1 MLPLL
6 LFLLGLEVRAIIGM
20 PQLTVGSISSPPD
33 QGFALEYHDTI
44 RTTEAPPQLPK
55 PEMYSLRVESQ
66 IKSRYARTVVSSRL
80 ANPANKSQEVF
91 FSVILPETAFISGF
105 LMEVDGKVYEAYVRE
120 KEEAKQEYEQAVISG
135 QAAAHVALS
144 ARNSNRFTV
153 SVNVEPQKKATFN
166 LTYEELLTRK
176 LGLYNHV
183 INLQPGQEVKDLQ
196 VQVLISEN
204 RNITILQVPEV
215 RSSNELDPDQDKKV
229 NSLAKIERPSST
241 EAQIR
246 FSPSVEEQREL
257 TKKLAD
263 KKEQLGLNGQF
274 VVQYDVDRDPQAGEV
289 LVNDGYFVHFFAPTN
304 LKPLHKHVVFVLD
317 VSGSM
322 DGRKIEQLKEAM
334 QKILDDLNDGDYFNI
349 IEFSYSV
356 TVWNLDSTSQSAVF
370 SPYKANGDSAEPHL
384 GHTPAFPATEE
395 YKIKAKDIIK
405 KMRAGGGT
413 NIDDTLRTA
422 IRVAHDGL
430 QNITNKE
437 KPEAIIVFLTDGEPT
452 VGEVRPNK
460 IQATVKALNFNP
472 EAAIFS
478 LALGDDADLGFLNRL
493 SLRNSG
499 FARKIYEASDTA
511 LQLRDFYRQVASP
524 LLANVTFSY
533 QPEHVEEQSM
543 TQRTFPMLFSGGEL
557 IVAGKLKK
565 NVLPDSLFGNVSGSS
580 LGGDSVFSSSGVAKA
595 SSVERL
601 WAYLTIQQLMEKH
614 DLQGEDDTN
623 STESKDAKKKALELA
638 LKYSFV
644 TPVTSLVVV
653 KPNSTHTVGSEVVQ
667 PDVNDGG
674 SHYALPLAAAFQGT
688 AIRPPGAGGMVDR
701 FGISTPVFALL
712 PKPQPQFIISG
723 NTYEYTTSLGFLPQA
738 HNKLASLQPT
748 EPPVYFQTWLQD
760 TNLAVTTQINEELD
774 ELLDSLS
781 DLEWL
786 NKVSNGSDTLL
797 LPLGENGTAVTYILG
812 INETA
817 VDGGTCV
824 TSANA
829 EGGVCVPLP
838 QCVLRVFK
846 QDLDIYLKQYF
857 CKRGRLAGV
866 CCPDHL
872 YSQKTVT
879 TEKTYD
885 TTIVV
890 K

>member
-6 LFLLGLEVRAIIGM
+6 LFLVGLEVKAIIGL
-20 PQLTVGSISSPPD
+20 PQTTVGSISSSPD
-33 QGFALEYHDTI
+33 QGFALEYYGTI

-144 ARNSNRFTV
+144 ARDSNRFTV
-153 SVNVEPQKKATFN
+153 SVNVEPQKKVTFN

-183 INLQPGQEVKDLQ
+183 INLQPGQEVQDLQ
-196 VQVLISEN
+196 VRVLISES
-204 RNITILQVPEV
+204 RNVTILQVPEV
-215 RSSNELDPDQDKKV
+215 RSGNEIDPDQDKKV

-241 EAQIR
+241 EAQIW

-257 TKKLAD
+257 MKKLAD
-263 KKEQLGLNGQF
+263 KKEQAGLSGQF

-289 LVNDGYFVHFFAPTN
+289 LVNEGYFVHFFAPTN

-370 SPYKANGDSAEPHL
+370 SPYKAYGDSADPHL

-395 YKIKAKDIIK
+395 YKVKAKDIIK

-430 QNITNKE
+430 QNITIKE
-437 KPEAIIVFLTDGEPT
+437 KPEPIIVFLTDGEPT
-452 VGEVRPNK
+452 VGEVQPNK
-460 IQATVKALNFNP
+460 IQATVKELNFGP
-472 EAAIFS
+472 EASIFS

-533 QPEHVEEQSM
+533 QPEHVEEQSV

-557 IVAGKLKK
+557 IVAGKLKEH
-565 NVLPDSLFGNVSGSS
+565 VLPDLLFGNVIGSS
-580 LGGDSVFSSSGVAKA
+580 LDGSSVFSSSGVAKA
-595 SSVERL
+595 SSLERL

-614 DLQGEDDTN
+614 DLQGEDDAN
-623 STESKDAKKKALELA
+623 STESKDSKKKALELA

-653 KPNSTHTVGSEVVQ
+653 KPNSTRTVGSELVQ
-667 PDVNDGG
+667 PVVNDGG
-674 SHYALPLAAAFQGT
+674 QHYALPLAAAFAVT
-688 AIRPPGAGGMVDR
+688 SAGPFGVGGSVDR
-701 FGISTPVFALL
+701 FGISL
-712 PKPQPQFIISG
+712 
-723 NTYEYTTSLGFLPQA
+723 TTHAFQ
-738 HNKLASLQPT
+738 NLQPEYQALET
-748 EPPVYFQTWLQD
+748 LPPPEYALATQQPSQPPVYLTSQLEDRT
-760 TNLAVTTQINEELD
+760 LAVTTQVNKELD
-774 ELLDSLS
+774 ELLDSIS

-786 NKVSNGSDTLL
+786 NKVINGSDTLL
-797 LPLGENGTAVTYILG
+797 LPLGENGTAVTYRLG

-817 VDGGTCV
+817 VGGGTCV
-824 TSANA
+824 TSAYA

-857 CKRGRLAGV
+857 CKSGRLAGV

-872 YSQKTVT
+872 YSQKTMT

-885 TTIVV
+885 TTVVV

>member
-6 LFLLGLEVRAIIGM
+6 LFLLGLEARAVIGL
-20 PQLTVGSISSPPD
+20 PQSSVASNSSPPS
-33 QGFALEYHDTI
+33 QGFALEYYGTV

-120 KEEAKQEYEQAVISG
+120 KEEAKQEYEQAVTSG

-144 ARNSNRFTV
+144 ARDSNHFTV

-183 INLQPGQEVKDLQ
+183 INLQPGQEVRDLQ
-196 VQVLISEN
+196 VQVFISES
-204 RNITILQVPEV
+204 RNITALRVPELRV
-215 RSSNELDPDQDKKV
+215 GNEIDPDQDKKV

-241 EAQIR
+241 EAWIR
-246 FSPSVEEQREL
+246 FSPSVEEQHEL

-263 KKEQLGLNGQF
+263 KKEEAGLSGQF
-274 VVQYDVDRDPQAGEV
+274 IVQYDVDRDPQAGEV

-334 QKILDDLNDGDYFNI
+334 KAILDDLNDGDYFNI

-370 SPYKANGDSAEPHL
+370 SPYNAYGDSVDSHL
-384 GHTPAFPATEE
+384 SHTPAFPATEE
-395 YKIKAKDIIK
+395 YKAKAKDIIM

-430 QNITNKE
+430 QNITIKE
-437 KPEAIIVFLTDGEPT
+437 KPEPIIVFLTDGEPT
-452 VGEVRPNK
+452 VGEVQPNE
-460 IQATVKALNFNP
+460 IQATVKDLNFGP
-472 EAAIFS
+472 EVSIFS
-478 LALGDDADLGFLNRL
+478 LALGDDADFSFLNKL

-511 LQLRDFYRQVASP
+511 LQLRDFYREVASP

-565 NVLPDSLFGNVSGSS
+565 HVLPDSVFGHVSGSS
-580 LGGDSVFSSSGVAKA
+580 LDGASVFSSSGVAKA
-595 SSVERL
+595 PSLERL

-614 DLQGEDDTN
+614 DLQGEDDAN
-623 STESKDAKKKALELA
+623 STESKDTKRKALELA

-653 KPNSTHTVGSEVVQ
+653 KPNNTRTVGSEVVQ
-667 PDVNDGG
+667 PEVNDGG
-674 SHYALPLAAAFQGT
+674 PHYALPLAAAFPVASTSAGPYGGT
-688 AIRPPGAGGMVDR
+688 AFPPQH
-701 FGISTPVFALL
+701 
-712 PKPQPQFIISG
+712 KPQSQYHGFET
-723 NTYEYTTSLGFLPQA
+723 TYVDIPSFEKEFLTPA
-738 HNKLASLQPT
+738 EDELATLQPSQSPIYRT
-748 EPPVYFQTWLQD
+748 TWLENR
-760 TNLAVTTQINEELD
+760 TLAVTTQINEELE
-774 ELLDSLS
+774 ELLDTIN

-786 NKVSNGSDTLL
+786 SKVINGSDSLL
-797 LPLGENGTAVTYILG
+797 LPLGENGTAITFRLG

-817 VDGGTCV
+817 VGGDTCG
-824 TSANA
+824 TSTYP

-857 CKRGRLAGV
+857 CKSGRLAGV
-866 CCPDHL
+866 CCPNHL
-872 YSQKTVT
+872 YSQKTAT

-890 K
+890 E